1 MTEDSKKE
9 ISLAEAVKVVNAE
22 IDRRTKAY
30 ERIASTDGQDL
41 VMVDGSTIQGYNCQL
56 MADPKVIA
64 KVFLDYDYAACTV
77 LDNEPS
83 PDMWGELARKF
94 GLDEVFGVDL

>member
-1 MTEDSKKE
+1 MYFFQGDSYFATVSHMEDNGFFWRDGNIVYQPMPESSIKLSKK
-9 ISLAEAVKVVNAE
+9 
-22 IDRRTKAY
+22 R
-30 ERIASTDGQDL
+30 
-41 VMVDGSTIQGYNCQL
+41 IQGYNCQL

-64 KVFLDYDYAACTV
+64 KVFLDYDYATCTV